1 MARGGRVPSRRRVAR
16 RCRVTC
22 TCSRAVRRSRGMRRR
37 RPMRRRRIMRRRAL
51 SRCAFCWRARLRF
64 ILVLP
69 QHQAGNCH
77 HQQKDSTLSQS
88 LSIFPIT
95 IHRGLL
101 AIETSLEFHKL
112 VLIARS
118 SVHGRKLTRR
128 WIKPKDWK
136 KVLQTRNFIFSSECV
151 PAVRNRKNV
160 IRSYSLAQ

>member
-1 MARGGRVPSRRRVAR
+1 MAWRGRVPSRRRVAR
-16 RCRVTC
+16 RRRVTC
-22 TCSRAVRRSRGMRRR
+22 TGSRAVRRSRRV
-37 RPMRRRRIMRRRAL
+37 RRRRIMRWRAL
-51 SRCAFCWRARLRF
+51 GRSALRWRARLRF

-101 AIETSLEFHKL
+101 AIETYLEFHKL
-112 VLIARS
+112 VPIAPS

-128 WIKPKDWK
+128 WIKPTEWK
-136 KVLQTRNFIFSSECV
+136 KVLQTRNFIFPSECV
-151 PAVRNRKNV
+151 PAIRNRRRKNV
-160 IRSYSLAQ
+160 IRSHSLAQ